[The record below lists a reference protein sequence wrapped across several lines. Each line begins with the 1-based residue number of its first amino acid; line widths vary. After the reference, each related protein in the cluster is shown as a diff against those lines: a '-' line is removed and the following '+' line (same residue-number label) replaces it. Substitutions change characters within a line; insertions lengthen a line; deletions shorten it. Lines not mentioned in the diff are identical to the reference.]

1 MTRQMWVCLCGW
13 VGVDMYTDSSTVCY
27 AIVNILQEAKPKGTE
42 TKEKLKSV
50 LNTSCVLDTVLIS

>member
-1 MTRQMWVCLCGW
+1 MTRQIWVCLCGW
-13 VGVDMYTDSSTVCY
+13 VGVDMYCSTVCY
-27 AIVNILQEAKPKGTE
+27 AIVNILQEAKPKGIE